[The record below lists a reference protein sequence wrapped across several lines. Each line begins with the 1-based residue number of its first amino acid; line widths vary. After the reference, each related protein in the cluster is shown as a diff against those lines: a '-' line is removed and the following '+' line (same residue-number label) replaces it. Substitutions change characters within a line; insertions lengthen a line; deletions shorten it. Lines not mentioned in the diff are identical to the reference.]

1 LKDPL
6 LALATASEANVRED
20 LLAQGEEQ
28 ARSLETILKQQKA
41 RLEDRMKGRQGELN
55 LQQPDEIAQFKR
67 NQDGW
72 NRRLEELEKEI
83 NEQPDIVRQRHV
95 ITARR
100 LEPMGLVYLL
110 PEASS

>member
-1 LKDPL
+1 
-6 LALATASEANVRED
+6 
-20 LLAQGEEQ
+20 
-28 ARSLETILKQQKA
+28 
-41 RLEDRMKGRQGELN
+41 MKGRQGELD

-72 NRRLEELEKEI
+72 NRRLAELETEI
-83 NEQPDIVRQRHV
+83 AQQPDIVRQRHV

-100 LEPMGLVYLL
+100 LEPMGMVYLL